1 MFATTPK
8 TDMTDLPRKAPK
20 DAVHE
25 LLTTI
30 PGMMLDTTN
39 DAGIAA
45 RLENRPGRY
54 DLHLTGGT
62 PDVRSALAEAAA
74 VVAKTTIDLGVET
87 DEVEGELVAMASRLH
102 LTPAPLRI
110 GGSCPLGR
118 YHGLFCGPHRLPPNP
133 RLSEQGQEKCAKQ

>member
-20 DAVHE
+20 DAVRE
-25 LLTTI
+25 LLAAI
-30 PGMMLDTTN
+30 PGMMLDATN

-45 RLENRPGRY
+45 RLENRPGSY

-62 PDVRSALAEAAA
+62 PDVRNALAEAAA

-102 LTPAPLRI
+102 LTPSPAREEQDTTVLEI
-110 GGSCPLGR
+110 GTIFQSWGVEPGSDT
-118 YHGLFCGPHRLPPNP
+118 
-133 RLSEQGQEKCAKQ
+133 QQKD

>member
-102 LTPAPLRI
+102 LTPAPLREEQDTTVLEI
-110 GGSCPLGR
+110 GTLFQSWGVEPGSDT
-118 YHGLFCGPHRLPPNP
+118 
-133 RLSEQGQEKCAKQ
+133 QQKD